1 VCVFVCVCVRVCTY
15 IYIFSVCVC
24 VHRYVHTVDTTP
36 PRGIH
41 LFCFF
46 FQKSKKCFL
55 TLKINVNAPVCIH
68 IYIHTYRGHGAPRP
82 SLARLEKAFRVA
94 VKRRDTHTVRV
105 VVDIGQCHGQR
116 LERRSLRDHLHT
128 TKCVFFVCEYDICI

>member
-1 VCVFVCVCVRVCTY
+1 MCLCVCVCVCVCIY
-15 IYIFSVCVC
+15 IYSAFVYVCIDMYIPST
-24 VHRYVHTVDTTP
+24 RP
-36 PRGIH
+36 PRGAST
-41 LFCFF
+41 FFVFF